1 MDLNL
6 FIAGKFGQHTTSNGR
21 LTRLSNIIATASVG
35 ISIAVMIISIAIA
48 NGFRSEIREKASG
61 FNGDITLSAPGIDI
75 TNHLYPIK
83 PLPFIGKIDSL
94 PEVES
99 VQPVA
104 YRTALLKSDTQ
115 IQGVMVKGV
124 DGDYNLKFF
133 SNCLVEGE
141 LPDYAQPSNDIL
153 ISRRLADMLGYK
165 IGDKVLTY
173 FVEDDVQLR
182 RFNIKGIFNAQLDEL
197 DKTLVIADMRH
208 VARVNG
214 WRDGELSGYEI
225 ALQGKNEKQT
235 AACAEKIE
243 EILFNNTGED
253 DSSVVANTLE
263 DRFYVL
269 FDWLHLLDVNV
280 FVILALMVVVAGF
293 NMISGLLILLFERIS
308 QIGLL
313 KALGMKDKE
322 IYKIFIWRASFTVFK
337 GLVAGNAV
345 AVILCWLENKH
356 KFVELDPVN
365 YFVNYVPIDI
375 TATTIITINVVAF
388 ALIMLAMLVP
398 CMFIS
403 KVSPA
408 KTLVVD

>member
-21 LTRLSNIIATASVG
+21 LTKLSNIIATASVG

-165 IGDKVLTY
+165 TGDKVLTY

-345 AVILCWLENKH
+345 AVILCWLEDKH

>member
-1 MDLNL
+1 MNLNL

-21 LTRLSNIIATASVG
+21 LTRLSNIIATTSVG
-35 ISIAVMIISIAIA
+35 ISIAIMIISIAIA

-75 TNHLYPIK
+75 TNHQYPIRA
-83 PLPFIGKIDSL
+83 LPFIGKIDSL

-99 VQPVA
+99 VHPVA
-104 YRTALLKSDTQ
+104 YRAGLLKSDTQ
-115 IQGVMVKGV
+115 IQGVMVKGI
-124 DGDYNLKFF
+124 DSGYNLNFF
-133 SNCLVEGE
+133 ANFLTEGE
-141 LPDYAQPSNDIL
+141 LPDFSQPSNDIL
-153 ISRRLADMLGYK
+153 ISRRLADLLEYK
-165 IGDKVLTY
+165 IGDKVLAY
-173 FVEDDVQLR
+173 FVEDDVQVR
-182 RFNIKGIFNAQLDEL
+182 SFNIKGIFNAQLDEL
-197 DKTLVIADMRH
+197 DKSLVIADMRH

-214 WRDGELSGYEI
+214 WKNGELSGYEI
-225 ALQGKNEKQT
+225 ILKNKNEERT
-235 AACAEKIE
+235 GACAEKIE
-243 EILFNNTGED
+243 EILFRNTGEND
-253 DSSVVANTLE
+253 DSVVANTLE

-280 FVILALMVVVAGF
+280 FVILSLMVIVAGF

-322 IYKIFIWRASFTVFK
+322 IYKIFIWRATFTVCK

-345 AVILCWLENKH
+345 AVLLCWLENKY

-365 YFVNYVPIDI
+365 YFVNYVPIDV
-375 TATTIITINVVAF
+375 TASTIIIINIVAF

-408 KTLVVD
+408 KTIVVD

>member
-21 LTRLSNIIATASVG
+21 LTKLSNIIATASVG

-165 IGDKVLTY
+165 TGDKVLTY

>member
-124 DGDYNLKFF
+124 GGDYNLKFF

-153 ISRRLADMLGYK
+153 ISRRLADMLGYR

-345 AVILCWLENKH
+345 AAILCWLENKH